1 MFKKF
6 KALAATTAA
15 VGLLGLALSGCST
28 AEKAATE
35 ADCGTDKIFCIG
47 LVTDIGKVDDK
58 SFNQSAW
65 EGAQEAATAN
75 SGFAKYVETQDPKD
89 YAANIALFADA
100 GYNTIVTVGFL
111 MADATEIAAEKY
123 PDVKFIGVDQFNGG
137 TTANYS
143 GLIFPEDKAGFIV
156 GYLGGYLT
164 TTGKTAAIAGGPDSI
179 PPVRK
184 FIEGFVAGVEYA
196 SQEQGKSYPKASSVY
211 YTGANAFNDPAWGAS
226 TAQQYLDQDFDVVFS
241 AGGKT
246 GNGGLA
252 RVAQKSGAYCIGV
265 DTDQWGTVPESQ
277 ACLVTS
283 AMKLIPQGVVALIDQ
298 VIKGTFA
305 GGNFVGDVGAA
316 PYHDFDATIPADVK
330 DKVADVTA
338 KVISGEIET
347 GVAQ

>member
-1 MFKKF
+1 M
-6 KALAATTAA
+6 AEATT
-15 VGLLGLALSGCST
+15 
-28 AEKAATE
+28 
-35 ADCGTDKIFCIG
+35 
-47 LVTDIGKVDDK
+47 
-58 SFNQSAW
+58 
-65 EGAQEAATAN
+65 
-75 SGFAKYVETQDPKD
+75 
-89 YAANIALFADA
+89 
-100 GYNTIVTVGFL
+100 
-111 MADATEIAAEKY
+111 IAAEKY

-137 TTANYS
+137 SSANYS

-164 TTGKTAAIAGGPDSI
+164 KTGKTAAIAGGPDSI

-226 TAQQYLDQDFDVVFS
+226 TAQQYLDQDVDVIFS

-265 DTDQWGTVPESQ
+265 DTDQWDTVPEAQ

-283 AMKLIPQGVVALIDQ
+283 AMKLIPQGVVALIGQ
-298 VIKGTFA
+298 VVAGTFA
-305 GGNFVGDVGAA
+305 GGNFLGDVGAA
-316 PYHDFDATIPADVK
+316 PYHDFDSTIPADVK
-330 DKVADVTA
+330 DKVAALTA
-338 KVISGEIET
+338 KIISGEVAT